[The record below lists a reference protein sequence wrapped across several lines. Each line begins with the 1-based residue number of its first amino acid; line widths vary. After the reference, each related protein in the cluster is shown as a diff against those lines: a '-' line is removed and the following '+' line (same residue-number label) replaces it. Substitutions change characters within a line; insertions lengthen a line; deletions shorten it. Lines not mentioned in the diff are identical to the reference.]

1 MPRAVTTSMLSG
13 CSFIAASRSW
23 VASSPLPICSRL
35 RPIWIS
41 ALSFS
46 GRRCRHLRIGIVGTL
61 GLLHPVERVG
71 EGQAGKGVFG
81 GEIECKAKIDHGGQ
95 LVALGRSCRAEPV
108 EHLAG
113 ALLSGVDE
121 AGQRLACLQL
131 VEGVTHDRV
140 ARQQLIEGGIGLD
153 GEVRTAGLRFEPGI
167 GIDDAQGILVGVVS
181 GLEPA
186 LRFRL
191 IADEVGDQP
200 GMEVAESVVG
210 ALALQLVHH
219 FERALSVIGT
229 GIGPSGQ
236 EGAGEIGCSTPS
248 AAGEVLA
255 GLREL
260 AGLDLANPKAEL
272 REAVRSIAGGEALG
286 RRGRR
291 LAVLRPREATR
302 RRARAVPPCAGP
314 LSRPRG
320 RSWRRRRCPWTRRR
334 YRRTGSC
341 PPATPPARTPSPEP
355 IPGAGR
361 PGP

>member
-1 MPRAVTTSMLSG
+1 MT
-13 CSFIAASRSW
+13 
-23 VASSPLPICSRL
+23 
-35 RPIWIS
+35 
-41 ALSFS
+41 
-46 GRRCRHLRIGIVGTL
+46 RRVRG
-61 GLLHPVERVG
+61 
-71 EGQAGKGVFG
+71 
-81 GEIECKAKIDHGGQ
+81 
-95 LVALGRSCRAEPV
+95 
-108 EHLAG
+108 LAG
-113 ALLSGVDE
+113 
-121 AGQRLACLQL
+121 LQL
-131 VEGVTHDRV
+131 VEGVAHDRV
-140 ARQQLIEGGIGLD
+140 ARQKLVEGGIGLD
-153 GEVRTAGLRFEPGI
+153 REVRPPGLRFEPGI
-167 GIDDAQGILVGVVS
+167 GIDDAQGILVGVVG

-286 RRGRR
+286 RAEGVWQCSVREKRHEGALEQFRIARVRFHGLAVEAGGGGGVLGRAGDIGGQEVALQRLRR
-291 LAVLRPREATR
+291 LVLRHRSRFPGLGGQGRDR
-302 RRARAVPPCAGP
+302 RRHGGGEAQGESREGP
-314 LSRPRG
+314 
-320 RSWRRRRCPWTRRR
+320 
-334 YRRTGSC
+334 
-341 PPATPPARTPSPEP
+341 
-355 IPGAGR
+355 AGR
-361 PGP
+361 GVSVHGHQSRL